1 MEQSDYLENV
11 YHIEQMPIVKKL
23 IKQNEKLKKKNK
35 ELKKLVKLITNNVS
49 LLTLENLNNSMC
61 NCKSSKLPKLIRK
74 KVLVKQEVD
83 LSTINTVLTDDDV
96 VILPTPEKNNI
107 VYEIVSDDGVEVE
120 AEEEEAEEEEA
131 EAEEAEEEAEEE
143 EAEEEEAEEEEAE
156 EEEAAEEEA
165 EEEEAEEEE
174 AAEEEAEE
182 EEAAEEEVEE
192 EEAAEDEAAE
202 EEVAE
207 EEAAEE
213 EVEEEE
219 AEVYEVNINGKT
231 YYTSNEVNGI
241 IYGVDEDGDV
251 SLEVGKYVNGK
262 IVFY

>member
-143 EAEEEEAEEEEAE
+143 EAEEEEAEEEEA
-156 EEEAAEEEA
+156 
-165 EEEEAEEEE
+165 
-174 AAEEEAEE
+174 AEEEAEE
-182 EEAAEEEVEE
+182 EEAAED
-192 EEAAEDEAAE
+192 EAAEDEAAE
-202 EEVAE
+202 NEAAE
-207 EEAAEE
+207 EEAAEEEVEEE

>member
-143 EAEEEEAEEEEAE
+143 EAEEEEAEAEEAE
-156 EEEAAEEEA
+156 EEAEEEEA

-182 EEAAEEEVEE
+182 EEAAED
-192 EEAAEDEAAE
+192 EAAEDEAAE
-202 EEVAE
+202 NEAAE
-207 EEAAEE
+207 EEAAEEEVEEE